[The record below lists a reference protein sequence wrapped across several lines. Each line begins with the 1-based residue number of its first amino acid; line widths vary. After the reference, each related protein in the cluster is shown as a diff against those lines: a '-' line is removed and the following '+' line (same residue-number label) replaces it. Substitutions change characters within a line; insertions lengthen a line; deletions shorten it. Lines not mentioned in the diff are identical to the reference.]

1 MQNKLQELTDKLYNE
16 GLSKGKQE
24 ADMLIGNA
32 KAEAEKIVAEAKAE
46 AKKITEKAGKD
57 AQELNTRV
65 ENDIRMASTQ
75 TFATIKQQIES
86 LINLKIVSKPVEEA
100 LSGKEFMVKMIESII
115 KAFKADAPEAV
126 NLSLILPDAMKAE
139 LESYI
144 KTAISAEM
152 AKGVD
157 ISFSKD
163 INKGFR
169 IGPKEGGFI
178 VSFTD
183 EDFQGMIME
192 YMRPA
197 TKKLLF
203 G

>member
-24 ADMLIGNA
+24 ADLLIGNA
-32 KAEAEKIVAEAKAE
+32 KAEAERIVADAKAE
-46 AKKITEKAGKD
+46 AKKINEKAEKD
-57 AQELNTRV
+57 AQELKTRV
-65 ENDIRMASTQ
+65 ENDIRMASSQ
-75 TFATIKQQIES
+75 TLATIRHQIES
-86 LINLKIVSKPVEEA
+86 LINLKVISKPVEEA
-100 LSGKEFMVKMIESII
+100 LSSNDLMIKLIESVI
-115 KAFKADAPEAV
+115 KAFKADSPEAGS
-126 NLSLILPDAMKAE
+126 LSLILPDSMKKE
-139 LESYI
+139 LGSYI
-144 KTAISAEM
+144 EKSMSAEM
-152 AKGVD
+152 AKGVEV
-157 ISFSKD
+157 SFSKD

-169 IGPKEGGFI
+169 IGPKDGGYI

-183 EDFQGMIME
+183 EDFEGMITE